1 MFRTSLKDKTVFELL
16 ELYSNLLKNTLLED
30 RDFIKD
36 CLIDIED
43 EMGDRTL
50 EAVAEGIEHHE
61 KAYSTSREITGASA
75 SH

>member
-30 RDFIKD
+30 REFIKD

-43 EMGDRTL
+43 EIGDRTL

-61 KAYSTSREITGASA
+61 KAHNPSREIARASA

>member
-61 KAYSTSREITGASA
+61 KAYNTSREITRASA